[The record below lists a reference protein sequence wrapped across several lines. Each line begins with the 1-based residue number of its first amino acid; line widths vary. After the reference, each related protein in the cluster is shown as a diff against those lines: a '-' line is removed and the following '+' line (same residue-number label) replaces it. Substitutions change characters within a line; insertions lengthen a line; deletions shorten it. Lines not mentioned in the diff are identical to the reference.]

1 MNLLFA
7 YLGIVTVLIIA
18 LNARYFGELMG
29 IMDDPK
35 REAHKSHLVST
46 PLVGALMVG
55 ALCICMILN
64 HFFFEASTRMIGIGT
79 CTIMIAVLGLIDDR
93 LQLGWKLRLGTIFVI
108 CLTLTYWVP
117 ELRLDKLE
125 WSFGIVTNLGP
136 IWGSAFTILCLMT
149 LVISFNMMD
158 GFNGGVITISLVLFI
173 LMALVATNPHRQ
185 AICLFLAS
193 ALGIMLIYN
202 LKGEFFL
209 GDGGAYALGLLIGSV
224 ALLTYNIDA
233 NVKIYADTIFLWLTI
248 PTVDCLRVVL
258 KRMYKGE
265 SPFQSNRDHLH
276 HILMQHIPKQYLF
289 LFYGLNIALLGW
301 VSIHIG
307 SKVYLLASAQLII
320 LISVLHFHNRRIL
333 QKHHKR

>member
-1 MNLLFA
+1 M
-7 YLGIVTVLIIA
+7 
-18 LNARYFGELMG
+18 
-29 IMDDPK
+29 
-35 REAHKSHLVST
+35 
-46 PLVGALMVG
+46 
-55 ALCICMILN
+55 
-64 HFFFEASTRMIGIGT
+64 
-79 CTIMIAVLGLIDDR
+79 
-93 LQLGWKLRLGTIFVI
+93 
-108 CLTLTYWVP
+108 VP
-117 ELRLDKLE
+117 ELRPDKLE

-209 GDGGAYALGLLIGSV
+209 GDGGAYALGLLVGSV

-333 QKHHKR
+333 QEHHKG